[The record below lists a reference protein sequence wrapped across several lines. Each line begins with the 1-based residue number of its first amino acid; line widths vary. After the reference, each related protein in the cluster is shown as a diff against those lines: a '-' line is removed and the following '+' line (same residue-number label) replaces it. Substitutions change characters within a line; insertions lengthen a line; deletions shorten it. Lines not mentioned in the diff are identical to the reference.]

1 MQHLAFSQQWYDYRL
16 RWNSTEFDGVTQID
30 FVSDELWRP
39 DVGLMNGK
47 HSHYFDFSADQHS
60 RINIDYEGRITWLYG
75 AVLDVACPLD
85 FADFPFDTQVCHL
98 IITPWQSS
106 MRQLKLL
113 PMQHGPAVDNY
124 FLPNSN
130 VSEWEIQSIKFE
142 LEHYR
147 SQFGVNY
154 QYINISI
161 QLRRQPL
168 YFIILVLVP
177 FLMLSIL
184 ACLIFTLDDTGDRL
198 SVALSLILSMTMYV
212 VIVSSNAPRSM
223 RTVPLL
229 GIFLLDQLG
238 LLCIATVIAVLSN
251 KLHQYQGEIG
261 DQMEMLFMTPPAP
274 TKPRGYDNSHA
285 LRSPLASDSLLS
297 TPPDAQPCSSQS
309 GSPIPQIGRN
319 SSSSGHV
326 LYTVRNI
333 HAQPH
338 TSSNAFPLPVDCIDP
353 SGDDVSCAQSIR
365 GTRLANIAQYSPI
378 FMSRPYSLPIRS
390 SFIGNRW
397 TGQTQPQP
405 NRVIQAHFATP
416 TDNTDRRFLR
426 KLYNLGRRLFHP
438 KAVELRRDV
447 AAGID
452 NMGIIIYL
460 LATVTNA
467 VLCLIIMPGRER

>member
-1 MQHLAFSQQWYDYRL
+1 MVANEFRTQAEETMKISGWFTMQWYDYRL
-16 RWNSTEFDGVTQID
+16 RWNSTDFDGVTQID

-60 RINIDYEGRITWLYG
+60 RINIDYEGRITWLLG

-142 LEHYR
+142 LELYR

-177 FLMLSIL
+177 FMMLSIL

-251 KLHQYQGEIG
+251 KLHQYKDPNISPM
-261 DQMEMLFMTPPAP
+261 DLFLLNKTPTTYDMTMEN
-274 TKPRGYDNSHA
+274 YNSHDTTSPEESDEFLQAPSEDASLNGETADPYTQNSGKFRPTQDA
-285 LRSPLASDSLLS
+285 LGFPRPSVDDISLVFL
-297 TPPDAQPCSSQS
+297 TQ
-309 GSPIPQIGRN
+309 GI
-319 SSSSGHV
+319 
-326 LYTVRNI
+326 
-333 HAQPH
+333 
-338 TSSNAFPLPVDCIDP
+338 
-353 SGDDVSCAQSIR
+353 
-365 GTRLANIAQYSPI
+365 RLANIQQESPI
-378 FMSRPYSLPIRS
+378 FLPRHSALSINLPDGRQRIS
-390 SFIGNRW
+390 DVNAMPTRI
-397 TGQTQPQP
+397 
-405 NRVIQAHFATP
+405 VQANFAAP
-416 TDNTDRRFLR
+416 LKSKNDNLFR
-426 KLYNLGRRLFHP
+426 KLYKLGRKLFQP
-438 KAVELRRDV
+438 GSVGFRRNV
-447 AAGID
+447 SAGID
-452 NMGIIIYL
+452 NMGILVYL
-460 LATVTNA
+460 FATLMNA
-467 VLCLIIMPGRER
+467 VFCLIIMPGRER